1 MSGPLGDFETSI
13 SSEISMRLSIFVV
26 TCFLVWF
33 AEFTSPRGAMAEESI
48 QQSPAGIACSRAG
61 NDDTVRPF
69 EPALRS
75 GFLKAYKLLFPDKPD
90 EAELKTGYFR
100 CKGGHL
106 LACFAGANLP
116 CGKLDTS
123 KNNQGAIAF
132 CRQNPKADTVPMSA
146 TGHDTIYF
154 FACSNGRAKIKKQ
167 NWKVDRR
174 GFGIDLWKA
183 MD

>member
-1 MSGPLGDFETSI
+1 
-13 SSEISMRLSIFVV
+13 MRVFIFRVAW
-26 TCFLVWF
+26 FLT
-33 AEFTSPRGAMAEESI
+33 ALALASPRGAMAEESI
-48 QQSPAGIACSRAG
+48 QQSPAAIACSRAG

-75 GFLKAYKLLFPDKPD
+75 GFLKAHKLLFPDSADKPD
-90 EAELKTGYFR
+90 EAELKTAYFR
-100 CKGGHL
+100 CMSGHL

-123 KNNQGAIAF
+123 KNNRGATAF
-132 CRQNPKADTVPMSA
+132 CQQNPKADTVPMSA

-154 FACSNGRAKIKKQ
+154 FACSNGRAKIKEQ
-167 NWKVDRR
+167 NWKMDRR
-174 GFGIDLWKA
+174 GFGVDLWKP